1 MQPWPLLDW
10 GEKVAPVSRAIRRA
24 GIFVSPL
31 FPSEGGAGRREHS
44 RENES
49 VTVQPIGVLGVEPQ
63 ELVPENVGNGSHAPA
78 ISSLAAR
85 TGGSG
90 GSGASRH
97 EAWPDSHGGTG
108 MSRVALEGRI
118 NLESQSKSVNALR
131 PCSVLLVCPF
141 FVLFSSVFFLWPPRK
156 PPLPSGVT
164 KTFQP
169 KALTQWR
176 GNGGVKKQ
184 GGKNIPRA
192 GGWC

>member
-1 MQPWPLLDW
+1 MAVARL
-10 GEKVAPVSRAIRRA
+10 GRKKAPVSLAIRRA
-24 GIFVSPL
+24 GISLSPL

-78 ISSLAAR
+78 ISPLAAR

-118 NLESQSKSVNALR
+118 NLESQSKSANALR
-131 PCSVLLVCPF
+131 PCSVSLVC
-141 FVLFSSVFFLWPPRK
+141 LSCNSSSRPSRFGASQP
-156 PPLPSGVT
+156 PPLSSGVT

>member
-1 MQPWPLLDW
+1 MAVARLGRKKHLL
-10 GEKVAPVSRAIRRA
+10 VSRFAERGYLSLLYFLQR
-24 GIFVSPL
+24 
-31 FPSEGGAGRREHS
+31 EGRDGESNS
-44 RENES
+44 RENKS

-131 PCSVLLVCPF
+131 LCSASLVCLSCTSF
-141 FVLFSSVFFLWPPRK
+141 FRPSRVGASQP
-156 PPLPSGVT
+156 PPLSSGVT